1 MWWPPAYDPI
11 PRCRRFVCSSRSP
24 NRKNSRGH
32 CSQNKDVSSTRLGC
46 NAATQQVRQ
55 RRDPSIKQTLRRKN
69 FSEAQ
74 RGSEPSETQESVV
87 WRGQEWRLRPRN
99 LPDSRRIA
107 KKREMFDDGFG
118 TVTRRPGVWKP
129 LQTERVPY
137 GARASLRL
145 CGRGACD
152 ECPGPQS

>member
-1 MWWPPAYDPI
+1 M
-11 PRCRRFVCSSRSP
+11 
-24 NRKNSRGH
+24 RG
-32 CSQNKDVSSTRLGC
+32 SVAEGQEPFLLS
-46 NAATQQVRQ
+46 
-55 RRDPSIKQTLRRKN
+55 
-69 FSEAQ
+69 Q
-74 RGSEPSETQESVV
+74 RGTFPLSCRHSES
-87 WRGQEWRLRPRN
+87 
-99 LPDSRRIA
+99 IA
-107 KKREMFDDGFG
+107 KTRRMFDDGFG

>member
-1 MWWPPAYDPI
+1 MRGSVVKGQEPFLLS
-11 PRCRRFVCSSRSP
+11 PRDTFPLSCRR
-24 NRKNSRGH
+24 
-32 CSQNKDVSSTRLGC
+32 
-46 NAATQQVRQ
+46 
-55 RRDPSIKQTLRRKN
+55 
-69 FSEAQ
+69 SE
-74 RGSEPSETQESVV
+74 S
-87 WRGQEWRLRPRN
+87 
-99 LPDSRRIA
+99 IA
-107 KKREMFDDGFG
+107 KTRRMFDDGFG